1 MDSNKE
7 ILIARECEK
16 LILDIAWLTDH
27 GPHSQIADLYTTSG
41 SFDKDGEVTT
51 GKAALEE
58 MYKKRP
64 ASLFTRHVLS
74 NIRIKVLSET
84 EALATSY
91 GTVFRYR
98 SNDNSAPIPPVK
110 ISGPEIVSEYRDT
123 FIRES
128 GVMKISSRILKTMIQ
143 LK

>member
-1 MDSNKE
+1 MDANKE
-7 ILIARECEK
+7 MLIARTCEN

-27 GPHSQIADLYTTSG
+27 GPHSQIANLYARSG
-41 SFDKDGEVTT
+41 SFDKDGEVIT

-64 ASLFTRHVLS
+64 ASLFTRHVMS
-74 NIRIKVLSET
+74 NIRVTVLSET

-98 SNDNSAPIPPVK
+98 SNDNAAPIPPVI
-110 ISGPEIVSEYRDT
+110 ISGPEIIAEYRDT
-123 FIRES
+123 FIKES
-128 GVMKISSRILKTMIQ
+128 EVWKISYRSLKTIIQ
-143 LK
+143 SK